1 MVFKDVACGNF
12 TGNDW
17 IEKQKAL
24 VFPGLAWMKGRE
36 PVLFVVCIVF
46 ADDQANDGF
55 VDIIA

>member
-17 IEKQKAL
+17 IEKQMAL
-24 VFPGLAWMKGRE
+24 VFPGLAWMKGRGQ
-36 PVLFVVCIVF
+36 VCIVF

>member
-17 IEKQKAL
+17 IEKQRAL
-24 VFPGLAWMKGRE
+24 VFPGLAWMKGRGQ
-36 PVLFVVCIVF
+36 VLFVVCIVF

-55 VDIIA
+55 VDIIV